1 MTDILEH
8 IKAYKLK
15 EIEAAKTA
23 LPLSG
28 LLPRAEKADAPR
40 GFLAAL
46 EAKTN
51 NGATALIAEIKKASP
66 SKGLIRESFDPPA
79 IAQAYQTGGA
89 ACLSILTDSPSFQG
103 KPEYLETARAACSLP
118 VLRKDFMYDPY
129 QVVEARSWGAV
140 CILIIMAS
148 VSDRQAQELLVASR
162 DWGMDALIE
171 VHDRTELDR
180 ALALQP
186 EFVGVNNRNLRSF
199 EVSLET
205 TIELA
210 AHVPAGIHLV
220 CESGIHTPEDI
231 ARIKTCNVNTFLIGE
246 SLMRQTDIIAAT
258 QTLLA

>member
-1 MTDILEH
+1 
-8 IKAYKLK
+8 
-15 EIEAAKTA
+15 
-23 LPLSG
+23 
-28 LLPRAEKADAPR
+28 
-40 GFLAAL
+40 
-46 EAKTN
+46 
-51 NGATALIAEIKKASP
+51 
-66 SKGLIRESFDPPA
+66 
-79 IAQAYQTGGA
+79 
-89 ACLSILTDSPSFQG
+89 
-103 KPEYLETARAACSLP
+103 
-118 VLRKDFMYDPY
+118 MYDPY
-129 QVVEARSWGAV
+129 QVVEARSWGAD

-162 DWGMDALIE
+162 DWGMDALVE

-186 EFVGVNNRNLRSF
+186 DFVGVNNRNLRSF

-205 TIELA
+205 TMELA

-246 SLMRQTDIIAAT
+246 SLMRQTDITAAT